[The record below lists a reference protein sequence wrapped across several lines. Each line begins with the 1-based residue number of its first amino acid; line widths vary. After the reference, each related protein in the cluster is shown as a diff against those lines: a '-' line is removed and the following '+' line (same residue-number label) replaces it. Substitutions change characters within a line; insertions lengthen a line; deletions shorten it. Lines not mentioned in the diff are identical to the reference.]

1 VTAPTAPTAPDRTLL
16 TNARLVTCTGDPTE
30 RPFDGD
36 VLIEGDRI
44 AGVFRGRAP
53 GGAGGDTGTDA
64 GSAHRIDLA
73 GATVI
78 PGLCDA
84 HTHISWP
91 LDFVFNHPEVAAM
104 PEDEHA
110 LEVAAVVRTY
120 LRWGYTVL
128 VGAGALKPRVDVV
141 VQQAVDRG
149 LLDGPRM
156 WPSGSM
162 LTQRGAIGAGSCVE
176 VDGAE
181 EMRRLVGEQCELGVR
196 VVKLMVSGD
205 GIVPEHPSQ
214 VTYMDDAMVAAAVRE
229 AAEHGAFVTA
239 HARSTEGVRMAVR
252 NGVRIVHHAPYL
264 DDAAIAELTA
274 ARDEVWV
281 CPGLHYLRAMVDGGA
296 EPYGIT
302 REHVERALYPE
313 ELQASID
320 GLRKLHGNGVRIV
333 AGGDFGHQ
341 WTRHGTYAAELAS
354 YVELLELSPLEALLT
369 ATANAGPVVGERLG
383 QIREG
388 HLADLVVLDGDPT
401 ADIRLLLD
409 ADRVGPVVKGGVP
422 VAGPG
427 WTRDTGWA
435 GVERWAA
442 TRARPRLRS

>member
-1 VTAPTAPTAPDRTLL
+1 MTASADRVLL
-16 TNARLVTCTGDPTE
+16 ANARIVTCSGDPTE

-53 GGAGGDTGTDA
+53 LDPGAAPTV
-64 GSAHRIDLA
+64 DLA
-73 GATVI
+73 GATVL

-91 LDFVFNHPEVAAM
+91 LDFVFDHPEIAAM

-120 LRWGYTVL
+120 LRWGYTTL

-141 VQQAVDRG
+141 IQRAVDRG
-149 LLDGPRM
+149 LIDGPRL

-162 LTQRGAIGAGSCVE
+162 ITQRGAIGAGSCVE

-181 EMRRLVGEQCELGVR
+181 EMRRLVGEQCEIGVR
-196 VVKLMVSGD
+196 SVKLMVSGD
-205 GIVPEHPSQ
+205 GIVPAHPSQ
-214 VTYMDDAMVAAAVRE
+214 TTYMDDAMVAAAVE
-229 AAEHGAFVTA
+229 VAAGHGAFVTA

-252 NGVRIVHHAPYL
+252 NGVRIVHHATYL
-264 DDAAIAELTA
+264 DDDAVTELVA
-274 ARDEVWV
+274 ARDDVWV
-281 CPGLHYLRAMVDGGA
+281 CPGLHYLRAMVEGKA
-296 EPYGIT
+296 AAYGISP
-302 REHVERALYPE
+302 ESIERALYPE

-341 WTRHGTYAAELAS
+341 WTRHGTYAAELAA
-354 YVELLELSPLEALLT
+354 YVELLGFSPLEALIT
-369 ATANAGPVVGERLG
+369 ATANAGPVVGEPLG

-388 HLADLVVLDGDPT
+388 YLADLVVVDGDPT
-401 ADIRLLLD
+401 ADVRLLLD
-409 ADRVGPVVKGGVP
+409 ADRVGPVVKGGRPASVP
-422 VAGPG
+422 
-427 WTRDTGWA
+427 GWA
-435 GVERWAA
+435 GVEGWAR
-442 TRARPRLRS
+442 TR